1 MSMLDGRIC
10 IVTGAAGS
18 LGLASA
24 TRFAAEGAKVMLVD
38 RDRPSLDAA
47 LKSLPKGQATAML
60 ADVTSAKDTQAYVDA
75 ALKSLPEGQATAMLA
90 DVTSA
95 KDTQAYVDA
104 TVARWGPI
112 DVLFSNA
119 GISGVIRPV
128 TDYPEDVFDAV
139 VAVNL
144 KGSFLAC
151 KHALPRMR
159 DGGSIIMTSSVVGV
173 TSDPGIAA
181 YAASKH
187 GLIGLMRTVA
197 KEAAPRRIRVNVV
210 APGPIDND
218 FQRNVESG
226 LSQALGTDAG
236 KFLDLMIPLGRH
248 AKAEEVAETVLFLA
262 SDSSA
267 FTTGSVLMVDGG
279 MHV

>member
-1 MSMLDGRIC
+1 MGILENKTC

-18 LGLASA
+18 LGLASVR
-24 TRFAAEGAKVMLVD
+24 RFVEEGARVMLVD
-38 RDRPSLDAA
+38 RDRDGLSAA
-47 LKSLPKGQATAML
+47 LKHLPEGRATAML
-60 ADVTSAKDTQAYVDA
+60 ADVADARDTAAYVN
-75 ALKSLPEGQATAMLA
+75 
-90 DVTSA
+90 
-95 KDTQAYVDA
+95 A

-128 TDYPEDVFDAV
+128 TEYPEEVFDAV
-139 VAVNL
+139 MAVNL

-151 KHALPRMR
+151 KYGLPQMR
-159 DGGSIIMTSSVVGV
+159 DGGSIVMTSSVVGV
-173 TSDPGIAA
+173 TSDPGIVA

-197 KEAAPRRIRVNVV
+197 KEAAPRRVRVNVV

-218 FQRNVESG
+218 FQREVESG
-226 LSQALGTDAG
+226 LTQALGTDGG
-236 KFLDLMIPLGRH
+236 KFLDSVIPLGRH
-248 AKAEEVAETVLFLA
+248 ASAEEVSRTVLFLA
-262 SDSSA
+262 SEQSS
-267 FTTGSVLMVDGG
+267 FTTGSVVMADGG